1 VSDPFEGLT
10 LHYVSFKNPQRFRS
24 NLSRVRITLT
34 PVALAIAVW
43 TGMLVHASEAAR
55 PPAPSLRAL
64 QGVNFIGNCTFSHMA
79 MDDPI
84 VYPRQPGAS
93 HDHSF
98 VGNTTTNAFST
109 LRTLR
114 AGGTTC
120 KRDGET
126 AAYWMP
132 TLLLN
137 GQMVVPRG
145 ATIYYRRKTL
155 AAVRPFRP
163 GLKMIAGDRSATS
176 PQSVKVTYWNC
187 GAASGVPPS
196 SEVPTCPNTPRESL
210 RLHVNFPNCWDGRRL
225 DSADHKSHMAYSDRG
240 VCPASHPVAVPAI
253 SLIFRYAIMG
263 GSGVMLSSGGQYSAH
278 ADFFNAWRQGTLTSL
293 VNGCLNA
300 LRHCAQGS

>member
-1 VSDPFEGLT
+1 MRFCLT
-10 LHYVSFKNPQRFRS
+10 A
-24 NLSRVRITLT
+24 
-34 PVALAIAVW
+34 VALAVAVW
-43 TGMLVHASEAAR
+43 MGIVAHSGEAAR
-55 PPAPSLRAL
+55 PAAPNLRAL
-64 QGVNFIGNCTFSHMA
+64 QGVNFVGSCAFSHMA

-84 VYPRQPGAS
+84 VYPGQPGAS

-114 AGGTTC
+114 TGSTTC

-132 TLLLN
+132 TLLQN
-137 GQMVVPRG
+137 GQMVAPRN

-155 AAVRPFRP
+155 APLRAFPAGF
-163 GLKMIAGDRSATS
+163 KMIAGDRQATA
-176 PQSVKVTYWNC
+176 PQGVQITFWNC
-187 GAASGVPPS
+187 GAMSTVPASVD
-196 SEVPTCPNTPRESL
+196 VPTCPNTRRESL
-210 RLHVNFPNCWDGRRL
+210 RLHVNFPNCWDGRQL
-225 DSADHKSHMAYSDRG
+225 DSADHKSHMAYSQRG

-253 SLIFRYAIMG
+253 SLVFRYPIAG
-263 GSGVMLSSGGQYSAH
+263 GSGVTLSSGGQYSAH
-278 ADFFNAWRQGTLTSL
+278 ADFFNAWRQGSLVSL

>member
-1 VSDPFEGLT
+1 MRTCLAV
-10 LHYVSFKNPQRFRS
+10 
-24 NLSRVRITLT
+24 LSLGV
-34 PVALAIAVW
+34 AVW
-43 TGMLVHASEAAR
+43 MGVVAHTSEAAR
-55 PPAPSLRAL
+55 PSAPTLRSL
-64 QGVNFIGNCTFSHMA
+64 QGVNFVSSCRFSHMN

-109 LRTLR
+109 VRTLR
-114 AGGTTC
+114 AGSTTC

-137 GQMVVPRG
+137 GQMVPPSG

-155 AAVRPFRP
+155 APLRAFPAGF
-163 GLKMIAGDRSATS
+163 KMIAGNRSAAS
-176 PQSVKVTYWNC
+176 PQGMQITYWNC
-187 GAASGVPPS
+187 GAASSVPS
-196 SEVPTCPNTPRESL
+196 STEVPTCPDTRGQSL
-210 RLHVNFPNCWDGRRL
+210 RLHVNFPSCWDGKHL
-225 DSADHKSHMAYSDRG
+225 NSANHQSHVAYPMRG
-240 VCPASHPVAVPAI
+240 DCPATHPFALPAI
-253 SLIFRYAIMG
+253 SLIFRYPITG
-263 GSGVMLSSGGQYSAH
+263 GSGVTLSSGGQYSAH

-300 LRHCAQGS
+300 LRHCGRDS

>member
-1 VSDPFEGLT
+1 MRTCLAV
-10 LHYVSFKNPQRFRS
+10 
-24 NLSRVRITLT
+24 LSLG
-34 PVALAIAVW
+34 IAVW
-43 TGMLVHASEAAR
+43 MGIVAHTSEAAR
-55 PPAPSLRAL
+55 PSAPTLHSL
-64 QGVNFIGNCTFSHMA
+64 QGVNFVGSCRFSHMN

-109 LRTLR
+109 LKTLR
-114 AGGTTC
+114 AGSSTC

-137 GQMVVPRG
+137 GQMVPPAG

-155 AAVRPFRP
+155 APLRAFPAGF
-163 GLKMIAGDRSATS
+163 KMIAGDRGATS
-176 PQSVKVTYWNC
+176 PQGMQITFWNC
-187 GAASGVPPS
+187 GAASSVPNS
-196 SEVPTCPNTPRESL
+196 TEVPTCPDTRGQSL
-210 RLHVNFPNCWDGRRL
+210 RLHVNFPSCWDGKHL
-225 DSADHKSHMAYSDRG
+225 DSATHKSHVAYAVRG
-240 VCPASHPVAVPAI
+240 ACPASHPVALPAI
-253 SLIFRYAIMG
+253 SLIFRYPIAG
-263 GSGVMLSSGGQYSAH
+263 GSGVALSSGGQYSAH

-300 LRHCAQGS
+300 LRHCGRDS